1 MSNLFVVGFDKAHK
15 AEEVRLKLEE
25 LQNEYLLDLAEVVV
39 AVRDEHGK
47 VTLREAGGSR
57 ATDRTAMGGFCGSLT
72 ALIFLN
78 ASTGAAGS
86 ALADVGVTRHFMKEL
101 AGTLTPGG
109 SALFVLVRR
118 PSPNRDRVLEEL
130 RGIGGKI
137 LKTSVSHED
146 AAILQ
151 AALSA
156 AKD

>member
-1 MSNLFVVGFDKAHK
+1 MAGF
-15 AEEVRLKLEE
+15 R
-25 LQNEYLLDLAEVVV
+25 
-39 AVRDEHGK
+39 
-47 VTLREAGGSR
+47 
-57 ATDRTAMGGFCGSLT
+57 GSLT

-78 ASTGAAGS
+78 AATGAAGS
-86 ALADVGVTRHFMKEL
+86 ALADVGVTRHLMKEM

-118 PSPNRDRVLEEL
+118 PSPNRERVLEL

-137 LKTSVSHED
+137 LKTLVSHEN

-156 AKD
+156 ARG